1 MSPNDPNSAE
11 FSTSS
16 DPIPPEVK
24 SPSGL
29 EREGDEIRAD
39 MDRTLDALE
48 RKLSPGQILDRSVDY
63 LRTNAS
69 SLANSVGEAVRR
81 HPGPAVMTCVGLIWL
96 GTSLTR
102 ERLPG
107 QASPQMNDRQSD
119 AGPEGS
125 TAEGTIGRVR
135 ASAVRAKDKAKD
147 KVGAAAGEVLNAVQQ
162 RTSEW
167 RGGLNEVVTQ
177 HPLAFGA
184 LAIAVG
190 AVLGAAIPATQI
202 EQQKVGP
209 VRDRALAK
217 VEELG
222 SRTYDRVKESL
233 SAAKPGRTEDSAA
246 K

>member
-16 DPIPPEVK
+16 DQNSPDATN
-24 SPSGL
+24 PSGL

-48 RKLSPGQILDRSVDY
+48 RKFSPGQILDRSVEY
-63 LRTNAS
+63 LRTNGS
-69 SLANSVGEAVRR
+69 NVANSVGEAVRK
-81 HPGPAVMTCVGLIWL
+81 HPVPAVMTCVGLIWL

-107 QASPQMNDRQSD
+107 QASPRVNDGESD
-119 AGPEGS
+119 VGREGS
-125 TAEGTIGRVR
+125 AAGRATQRMR
-135 ASAVRAKDKAKD
+135 ASAVRVKDKAKD
-147 KVGAAAGEVLNAVQQ
+147 KVGESVSEVVNVVQQ
-162 RTSEW
+162 RASDW
-167 RGGLNEVVTQ
+167 RGGLGDAVAQ

-202 EQQKVGP
+202 EQKKVGP
-209 VRDRALAK
+209 VRDRMLARA
-217 VEELG
+217 EELG

-233 SAAKPGRTEDSAA
+233 SDVKPGRAEDSAA
-246 K
+246 T

>member
-1 MSPNDPNSAE
+1 MSPNDPNSAD
-11 FSTSS
+11 FRNSS
-16 DPIPPEVK
+16 DPISPEVTN
-24 SPSGL
+24 PSGL

-48 RKLSPGQILDRSVDY
+48 RKFSPGQILDRSVDY
-63 LRTNAS
+63 LRTNGS
-69 SLANSVGEAVRR
+69 NLANSVGDAVRR
-81 HPGPAVMTCVGLIWL
+81 HPVPAVMTCVGLIWL

-107 QASPQMNDRQSD
+107 QASPQVNDGQSD
-119 AGPEGS
+119 LEPAGSAADRSSGP
-125 TAEGTIGRVR
+125 VR
-135 ASAVRAKDKAKD
+135 ATAVRAKG
-147 KVGAAAGEVLNAVQQ
+147 KVGEAVNVVQQ
-162 RTSEW
+162 RTSDW
-167 RGGLNEVVTQ
+167 RGELNEAVTQ

-190 AVLGAAIPATQI
+190 AVLGAVIPATQI

-217 VEELG
+217 VDELG

-233 SAAKPGRTEDSAA
+233 NAAKPGHAEGSVAT
-246 K
+246 

>member
-1 MSPNDPNSAE
+1 MSPNHPNSDE

-16 DPIPPEVK
+16 DQISPEAT

-48 RKLSPGQILDRSVDY
+48 RKFSPGQLLDRSVDY
-63 LRTNAS
+63 LRTNGS
-69 SLANSVGEAVRR
+69 NLANSVGEAVRN
-81 HPGPAVMTCVGLIWL
+81 HPVPAVMTCVGLIWL
-96 GTSLTR
+96 GASLTR

-107 QASPQMNDRQSD
+107 QGSPRSNDGESD
-119 AGPEGS
+119 GREGS
-125 TAEGTIGRVR
+125 AAGRATERMR
-135 ASAVRAKDKAKD
+135 ASAVRVKDKAKD
-147 KVGAAAGEVLNAVQQ
+147 KVGESVGEVVNVVQQ
-162 RTSEW
+162 RASDW
-167 RGGLNEVVTQ
+167 RGGLGEAVTQ

-209 VRDRALAK
+209 MRDRALAK
-217 VEELG
+217 AEALG
-222 SRTYDRVKESL
+222 ARTYDRVKESL
-233 SAAKPGRTEDSAA
+233 SDAKPGRAEDSAA
-246 K
+246 T